1 MESSV
6 NWIWRHRANLLTVA
20 LIVLLILFIV
30 QWYAIRW
37 FISAAVDLFEPQFV
51 SRIPS
56 SVEKNEVTQTIKQ
69 VKVVVQKMPMSLV
82 SGQISWR
89 KVKSAVDYAFLVDG
103 SDPEEV
109 KTLLTMINTAVGF
122 STHQ

>member
-1 MESSV
+1 MESSL

-20 LIVLLILFIV
+20 LVVLLILFII

-56 SVEKNEVTQTIKQ
+56 SIEKNEVTQTIKQ

-122 STHQ
+122 RTPQ

>member
-1 MESSV
+1 MESSL

-20 LIVLLILFIV
+20 LVVLLILFII

-56 SVEKNEVTQTIKQ
+56 SIEKNEVTQTIKQ

-109 KTLLTMINTAVGF
+109 KTLLTMINAAVGF
-122 STHQ
+122 RTNE

>member
-1 MESSV
+1 MESSF

-20 LIVLLILFIV
+20 LVVLLILFII

-56 SVEKNEVTQTIKQ
+56 SIEKNEVTQTIKQ

-122 STHQ
+122 RTHQ

>member
-56 SVEKNEVTQTIKQ
+56 SIEKNEVTQTIKQ

-122 STHQ
+122 RTHQ

>member
-56 SVEKNEVTQTIKQ
+56 SIEKNEVTQTIKQ

>member
-1 MESSV
+1 MESSF

-20 LIVLLILFIV
+20 LVVLLILFII

-56 SVEKNEVTQTIKQ
+56 SIEKNEVTQTIKQ

-109 KTLLTMINTAVGF
+109 KTLLTMINAAVGF
-122 STHQ
+122 RTHE

>member
-20 LIVLLILFIV
+20 LVVLLILFIV

-56 SVEKNEVTQTIKQ
+56 SIGKNEVTQTIKQ

-122 STHQ
+122 RTHQ